1 MTFELGLG
9 EWGEKSHCEQRNS
22 SCRGRKGPWPPDN
35 EWWVQEKV
43 HLSRAVELLSSA
55 SQPLSCCL
63 LGFTSSLQDLKVGSL
78 SDGVGLPVWGS
89 YVLSSWD
96 MAGFQEAGFLYEVTH
111 PGLVIHAWEEDDASL
126 GITSLKRHSCRNE
139 WNALET
145 DLMPLIPR
153 FRFLPKGWVQNKS
166 RKFHSVSV
174 LGCQQLSKGKCSW
187 SCCLTSEVAKL
198 NPLL

>member
-1 MTFELGLG
+1 MVGAREGPSVPCCRIVVLCLTATQLLPPGVHFFLARSEGGLPFWWGGFACLGLL
-9 EWGEKSHCEQRNS
+9 C
-22 SCRGRKGPWPPDN
+22 
-35 EWWVQEKV
+35 
-43 HLSRAVELLSSA
+43 
-55 SQPLSCCL
+55 
-63 LGFTSSLQDLKVGSL
+63 
-78 SDGVGLPVWGS
+78 PVF
-89 YVLSSWD
+89 WD

-111 PGLVIHAWEEDDASL
+111 PSLVIHAWEEDDASL